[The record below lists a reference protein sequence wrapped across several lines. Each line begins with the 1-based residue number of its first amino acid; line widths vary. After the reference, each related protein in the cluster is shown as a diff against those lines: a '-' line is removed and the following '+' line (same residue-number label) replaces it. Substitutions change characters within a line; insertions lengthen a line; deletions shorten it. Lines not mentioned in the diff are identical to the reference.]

1 MEDSSNICSYIYF
14 FYKYLSLKVLLNNDI
29 IYRFKKKQKTH
40 KHASCNLF

>member
-29 IYRFKKKQKTH
+29 IYRFKKQKTH
-40 KHASCNLF
+40 KHAACNLF